1 METRCCPLRSA
12 SQVRDAARH
21 VGKLRCTDVLL
32 DDSVQGG
39 QHLPSIDDGAS
50 EWEGRTD
57 SAFLR
62 DEPRA
67 GTPTQAPRRAAA
79 LAAFN
84 GASRQQPPRLQGV
97 PGDGAVEHKEE
108 GVKPVRKAG
117 AAEGMGG
124 ASGKRYVN
132 MLEDETETGW
142 GSDVSSGDEPQVVVD
157 PYDEDP
163 FAHIFDT
170 NAAKAQAHAIAGQ
183 IDSPS
188 GSPAKP
194 SGGAPHIGNGK
205 SGSRGDEGSGAAAD
219 FEAEARRLELE
230 AATLKEA
237 ARYTEEQRKLREA
250 AEQEA
255 ERAKEELE
263 ILRKQMAAMDD
274 RIKASTKLEQRQK
287 MAAVESIISEVI
299 GAAVD
304 TVEGWW
310 AAQAAAPEKDAE
322 KDEKEDDEEIAMDDE
337 GNGDDELE
345 KWQKIREKELKQN
358 RKRRVTFDAA
368 AEPCTERH
376 TSTVVAKGTVSFQIH
391 QGPVPEAEKV
401 FSFCVLFVSV
411 CLRICAG
418 VSMDLSGNV

>member
-1 METRCCPLRSA
+1 
-12 SQVRDAARH
+12 
-21 VGKLRCTDVLL
+21 
-32 DDSVQGG
+32 
-39 QHLPSIDDGAS
+39 
-50 EWEGRTD
+50 
-57 SAFLR
+57 
-62 DEPRA
+62 
-67 GTPTQAPRRAAA
+67 
-79 LAAFN
+79 
-84 GASRQQPPRLQGV
+84 
-97 PGDGAVEHKEE
+97 
-108 GVKPVRKAG
+108 
-117 AAEGMGG
+117 
-124 ASGKRYVN
+124 

-170 NAAKAQAHAIAGQ
+170 SAAKAQAHAIAGQ
-183 IDSPS
+183 LDCPS

-194 SGGAPHIGNGK
+194 SGGEPLIEKGK
-205 SGSRGDEGSGAAAD
+205 SGSRGDEGIGAAAG
-219 FEAEARRLELE
+219 FEADARRLELE

-237 ARYTEEQRKLREA
+237 ARITEEQRKLREA

-287 MAAVESIISEVI
+287 MAAVEFIISEVI

-322 KDEKEDDEEIAMDDE
+322 KDETEDDEEIVMDDE

-345 KWQKIREKELKQN
+345 KWQKIRQKELKQN

-368 AEPCTERH
+368 AEPSTERH
-376 TSTVVAKGTVSFQIH
+376 TSTVVAKGTVSFHIH

-401 FSFCVLFVSV
+401 FSLCFICV
-411 CLRICAG
+411 CLFTHLR
-418 VSMDLSGNV
+418 